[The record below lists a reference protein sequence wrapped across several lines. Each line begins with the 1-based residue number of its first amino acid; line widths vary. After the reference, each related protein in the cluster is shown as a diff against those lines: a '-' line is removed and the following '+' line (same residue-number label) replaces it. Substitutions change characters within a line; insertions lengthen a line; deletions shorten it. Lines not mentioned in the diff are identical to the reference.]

1 MELKQPEQS
10 VKNPLLVRS
19 LAYIFISL
27 SLTLYYFKCA
37 KEKFSYLPTKQQ
49 KSAPY
54 ACVSGLTLCY
64 FKRYMQKILCAM
76 LHRILC
82 AMIHRVVFRSM

>member
-10 VKNPLLVRS
+10 VKNFLVRS

-64 FKRYMQKILCAM
+64 FKRHMQK
-76 LHRILC
+76 ILC